1 LAARKVSRGRALRI
15 LHLFFALVVTASWGF
30 NFVFIR
36 LGLDGIPPFLLCA
49 LRFLFSG
56 LPLVFYFP
64 RPRGSWKILI
74 AYGLVMFVLQF
85 SFLFGSI
92 AAGMTPAMASLLA
105 QTQVFFSLALAAV
118 VLREK
123 LGIWK
128 WIGAA
133 VASLGILVVLYHLEG
148 GITLLSLGLVLA
160 GAFSWSVGN
169 MISKKMDFD
178 HALSLVV
185 WGSLIASPVLFLL
198 SFYFEGSPLKY
209 FPLSGKVWLAIAYI
223 VLVSTH
229 LGYSLWSFLLKKYP
243 ASTVAPFTL
252 LVPGF
257 GYFGAW
263 LVLDEPFPI
272 WKFFS
277 GAFVIVGLALTF
289 VPNFRRQFPGRR

>member
-1 LAARKVSRGRALRI
+1 M
-15 LHLFFALVVTASWGF
+15 VVAASWGF

-36 LGLDGIPPFLLCA
+36 MGLDGLPPFLLCA
-49 LRFLFSG
+49 LRFLFSA
-56 LPLVFYFP
+56 LPLVFFFP
-64 RPRGSWKILI
+64 RPKGSWRILI
-74 AYGLVMFVLQF
+74 AYGVVMFVLQF

-105 QTQVFFSLALAAV
+105 QTQVFFSLALAGM
-118 VLREK
+118 VLKES

-128 WIGAA
+128 WVGAL
-133 VASLGILVVLYHLEG
+133 VASFGIVVVLYHLEG
-148 GITLLSLGLVLA
+148 GITFLSLILVLA

-169 MISKKMDFD
+169 MISKKMEFD

-185 WGSLIASPVLFLL
+185 WGSVVASPVLFLF
-198 SFYFEGSPLKY
+198 SWMFEGSPLQY
-209 FPLSGKVWLAIAYI
+209 FPLSGKVWIALGYI

-229 LGYSLWSFLLKKYP
+229 LAYSLWSFLLKKYP

-257 GYFGAW
+257 GYLGAW
-263 LVLDEPFPI
+263 LVLNEPFPI

-277 GAFVIVGLALTF
+277 GAFVVAGLALTF
-289 VPNFRRQFPGRR
+289 VPNFRTHFSQTPKAKRQSAG

>member
-1 LAARKVSRGRALRI
+1 MSF

-36 LGLDGIPPFLLCA
+36 HGLDGLPPLLLCA
-49 LRFLFSG
+49 IRFLFSG
-56 LPLVFYFP
+56 LPFVFFFP
-64 RPRGSWKILI
+64 RPRGSWQILV

-118 VLREK
+118 VLREN

-128 WIGAA
+128 WIGAF

-169 MISKKMDFD
+169 MLSKKMEFD

-185 WGSLIASPVLFLL
+185 WGSVIASPVLFLL
-198 SFYFEGSPLKY
+198 SMYFEGSPAKY
-209 FPLSGKVWLAIAYI
+209 FPLSGKVWVAIAYI
-223 VLVSTH
+223 VFISTH
-229 LGYSLWSFLLKKYP
+229 LAYSLWSFLLKKYP

-257 GYFGAW
+257 GFLGAW

-272 WKFFS
+272 WKFIS
-277 GAFVIVGLALTF
+277 GAFVVAGLALTF
-289 VPNFRRQFPGRR
+289 MSNFQKRFQRWR